1 MNLFAQAVPSAVSVD
16 PVTLLSSMVMILGT
30 IVSLVVWLV
39 KAQTKRQEKVT
50 DEFLGT
56 LKEQLN
62 RSATTHDR
70 YADTIAGIAG
80 SISQQTSQMGELTKH
95 VADQSGKIAALVTA
109 VAGNKC
115 KATRPTKP
123 KPTAGD

>member
-1 MNLFAQAVPSAVSVD
+1 MNLFAQSVPPAVSVD

-30 IVSLVVWLV
+30 IISLVVWLV

-56 LKEQLN
+56 LKDQLN
-62 RSATTHDR
+62 RSASTHDR

-80 SISQQTSQMGELTKH
+80 SISQQTQQMGELTKH
-95 VADQSGKIAALVTA
+95 VADQSGKIADLVTA
-109 VAGNKC
+109 VSQNTC
-115 KATRPTKP
+115 KAQPP
-123 KPTAGD
+123 KT